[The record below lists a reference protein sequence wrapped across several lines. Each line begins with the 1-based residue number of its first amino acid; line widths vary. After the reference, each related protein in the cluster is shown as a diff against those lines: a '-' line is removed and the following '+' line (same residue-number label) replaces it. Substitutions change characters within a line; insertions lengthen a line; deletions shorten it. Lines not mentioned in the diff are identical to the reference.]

1 MLNVSL
7 IWVKF
12 DFRGIETSI
21 SFVFGS
27 NIAEKEVDDIMKD
40 FDEDGNG
47 EISYQEFF
55 DLVQRLGEQEDNPE
69 VRKAFRMFDTD
80 GDGSITAGEF
90 KKTMRKLG
98 LRLTDGQIYAM
109 VEEADVNGDGEIDY
123 KEFMALVADTKLIES
138 KATPK
143 TCTGNACTPSTN
155 RRR

>member
-1 MLNVSL
+1 MSPNWIKYS
-7 IWVKF
+7 
-12 DFRGIETSI
+12 SI
-21 SFVFGS
+21 SFFCFNV
-27 NIAEKEVDDIMKD
+27 AEKEVDDIMKD

-55 DLVQRLGEQEDNPE
+55 DLVQRLGQQEDNPE
-69 VRKAFRMFDTD
+69 VRKAFQMFDTD

-138 KATPK
+138 KSTPR
-143 TCTGNACTPSTN
+143 TCTGTACTPSTN

>member
-1 MLNVSL
+1 
-7 IWVKF
+7 
-12 DFRGIETSI
+12 
-21 SFVFGS
+21 
-27 NIAEKEVDDIMKD
+27 MKD

-69 VRKAFRMFDTD
+69 VRKAFQMFDTD

-123 KEFMALVADTKLIES
+123 KEFTALVADTKLIES
-138 KATPK
+138 KSHFDFLQTLFGRAWS
-143 TCTGNACTPSTN
+143 ACFSIGLDLFVVFLCFDFGKIN
-155 RRR
+155 SIC

>member
-1 MLNVSL
+1 MKN
-7 IWVKF
+7 KF
-12 DFRGIETSI
+12 DFNGIETSI
-21 SFVFGS
+21 YFFGFI
-27 NIAEKEVDDIMKD
+27 IAEKEVDDIMKD

-55 DLVQRLGEQEDNPE
+55 DLVQRLGQQEDNPE
-69 VRKAFRMFDTD
+69 VRKAFQMFDTD

-138 KATPK
+138 KSTPR
-143 TCTGNACTPSTN
+143 TCEGKACTPSTN